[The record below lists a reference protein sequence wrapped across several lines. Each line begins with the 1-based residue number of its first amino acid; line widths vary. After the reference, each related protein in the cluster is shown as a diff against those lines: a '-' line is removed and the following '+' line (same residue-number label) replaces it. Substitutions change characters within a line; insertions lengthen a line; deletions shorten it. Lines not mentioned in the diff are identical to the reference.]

1 MDFHQNLHL
10 FYTVSFTHSQKG
22 SKNLKLF
29 NFWLSLF
36 NSMPLGLKA
45 YSIFM
50 LLRMWWKTAAGATT
64 LNSRTYLN
72 HSCIVDLFFV
82 FLQWRQKGF
91 GRASCL
97 TSSDVLYSDSFFFA
111 CRGLVWPQRA
121 QGHGQIIKKPLA
133 AFKDAF
139 QCQMSRPPNRPML
152 WEMEPL
158 PIEMLHYFCKMFS
171 LQERPPVD
179 WRRTCFCFW
188 VLSKISDIFQIS
200 WSLWWI

>member
-36 NSMPLGLKA
+36 NSMPLRLKA

-64 LNSRTYLN
+64 LNSSTHHLN
-72 HSCIVDLFFV
+72 HSCIVDLLLFFLFC

-111 CRGLVWPQRA
+111 CRGLAWPQRA
-121 QGHGQIIKKPLA
+121 TVKSSKNL
-133 AFKDAF
+133 
-139 QCQMSRPPNRPML
+139 L
-152 WEMEPL
+152 L
-158 PIEMLHYFCKMFS
+158 
-171 LQERPPVD
+171 
-179 WRRTCFCFW
+179 
-188 VLSKISDIFQIS
+188 LSKMPFSVRCLGHQTGQCYEK
-200 WSLWWI
+200 WSLFPLKCYIISVKCFLYRKGLL